1 MIYLNNAQTTIAK
14 SETIKTAKPASFME
28 TKKKTAAFFSVGDE
42 QKVFFTGSGR
52 EAVEI
57 ALRSILKEGDHVVST
72 DLEHEDVTSVLDNLK
87 AYGIETDYV
96 KTDHRGVLDYQA
108 LEQAIRPETR
118 ALVVTMASNLIGN
131 VTDMEKVTA
140 IARRHGVLVISDGR
154 QAAGAMDICL
164 KDLGID
170 VFCFTAHK
178 KMMGPTG
185 LGGIC
190 LKETL
195 DVDFQDQ
202 TGLESPLPLD
212 NVGEEILG
220 KFCAAMDFIKEKGIY
235 GISVFPHRLAKRF
248 FESVQSMD
256 KVTVYGDFGT
266 GIRIPT
272 VTIKVEGF
280 TGEEVKLHMRKNGI
294 TVKDGNC
301 GALRLCEDL
310 NVDPK
315 DITRFSFGYFNTRRE
330 VNDAIWVLMDLLGL
344 DDLYLLA

>member
-1 MIYLNNAQTTIAK
+1 MIYLNNAQTTILK
-14 SETIKTAKPASFME
+14 PETVKTAGPASLQE
-28 TKKKTAAFFSVGDE
+28 AKKKTADFFSTGNN
-42 QKVFFTGSGR
+42 QNFFFTDSGR

-57 ALRSILKEGDHVVST
+57 ALRSILHEGDHVVST
-72 DLEHEDVTSVLDNLK
+72 DLEHEDVVSVLDDLR
-87 AYGIETDYV
+87 AFGVETDYV

-131 VTDMEKVTA
+131 VTDMEKVTV

-154 QAAGAMDICL
+154 QAAGAMDIRL

-190 LKETL
+190 LKENL
-195 DVDFQDQ
+195 DVDLQCQ
-202 TGLESPLPLD
+202 TGLDSPLPLD
-212 NVGEEILG
+212 NVSEETLG
-220 KFCAAMDFIKEKGIY
+220 KFCAAVDFIKEKGIY

-294 TVKDGNC
+294 AVKDGNC
-301 GALRLCEDL
+301 GDLRLCEDL
-310 NVDPK
+310 NADPK
-315 DITRFSFGYFNTRRE
+315 DLVRFSFGYFNTRRE
-330 VNDAIWVLMDLLGL
+330 VNDTIWVLMDLLGL
-344 DDLYLLA
+344 DGLYLLA